1 MLFIFSILVLS
12 CFYKLQTFAH
22 IIVSF
27 ILFCSSEF
35 ISFICELFVLVDLG
49 DSILV
54 INALN
59 LASKCLYFV
68 FNFEHN
74 FSRFQIQLSS
84 WLSGK
89 ESAFQCRRC
98 GFPGL
103 GRSPGRGH
111 GTHSSIL
118 AWRIITSIISSGIL
132 RRRTKVPLDEGER
145 NSTFKK

>member
-1 MLFIFSILVLS
+1 MLFMFSILVLS

-35 ISFICELFVLVDLG
+35 ISFICELFLLVELG

-74 FSRFQIQLSS
+74 FSRF
-84 WLSGK
+84 
-89 ESAFQCRRC
+89 
-98 GFPGL
+98 
-103 GRSPGRGH
+103 
-111 GTHSSIL
+111 
-118 AWRIITSIISSGIL
+118 
-132 RRRTKVPLDEGER
+132 
-145 NSTFKK
+145 